1 MAELVI
7 KDVDEATLEKL
18 AKQAEAFGRSLQE
31 ELKVILK
38 HAALYADTTPK
49 VSMAEARRMADEM
62 RSRLAGRHHT
72 DSVELLR
79 EDRSR

>member
-18 AKQAEAFGRSLQE
+18 AKQAEAFGRSLQD
-31 ELKVILK
+31 ELKMILSR
-38 HAALYADTTPK
+38 ATLYSTAPT
-49 VSMAEARRMADEM
+49 VSMAEARKMADEM
-62 RSRLAGRHHT
+62 RAKLVGRHHT

>member
-7 KDVDEATLEKL
+7 KDVDDATLEKL
-18 AKQAEAFGRSLQE
+18 AKQAETFGRSLQE

-38 HAALYADTTPK
+38 HAALYAESAPT

-62 RSRLAGRHHT
+62 RARLAGRQHT
-72 DSVELLR
+72 DSVKLLR

>member
-7 KDVDEATLEKL
+7 KDVDDATLEKL

-31 ELKVILK
+31 ELRIILNR
-38 HAALYADTTPK
+38 AAQFAEVRRSAAD
-49 VSMAEARRMADEM
+49 M
-62 RSRLAGRHHT
+62 RAKLSGRHHT
-72 DSVELLR
+72 DSVELQR

>member
-7 KDVDEATLEKL
+7 KDVDDATLEKL

-38 HAALYADTTPK
+38 QAALYADTTPK

-62 RSRLAGRHHT
+62 RTRLAGRHHT
-72 DSVELLR
+72 DSAELQR

>member
-7 KDVDEATLEKL
+7 KDVDDATLEKL

-31 ELKVILK
+31 ELRIILNR
-38 HAALYADTTPK
+38 AAQFAEVRRSAAD
-49 VSMAEARRMADEM
+49 M
-62 RSRLAGRHHT
+62 RAKLSGRHHT